1 MVLRI
6 LLLTFELAMNAYQS
20 TTIGGTSMYIHEA
33 PLSLSYV
40 RSFGLFVL
48 VGFYLITK
56 ACVYFIYCN
65 LGDCFA

>member
-33 PLSLSYV
+33 ASLSYAT
-40 RSFGLFVL
+40 SFGLAML

-56 ACVYFIYCN
+56 AYVNFIYCN